1 MDFLFIFFGHFC
13 LTHDF
18 LVLWVWLAFYTSI
31 GTQNVPLASKYMLT
45 DTSQTLRYF
54 QMLVQMLMQPS
65 KMYPEPGFPDTI
77 DISCKKLSLW
87 PCISCTPH
95 SAAPPTRE
103 DITTALYYKHWISL
117 SQKFLKS
124 KNKYIAKY
132 NLKVWTRYT
141 WRCSDCK
148 GRAR

>member
-1 MDFLFIFFGHFC
+1 MAITAHGFFFIFFGHFC
-13 LTHDF
+13 FTHDI

-31 GTQNVPLASKYMLT
+31 GTQKVPLASKYMLI

-77 DISCKKLSLW
+77 EISSKKLSLW

-95 SAAPPTRE
+95 NAAPPNQGGYHNSL
-103 DITTALYYKHWISL
+103 ILQALDFIISEI
-117 SQKFLKS
+117 SQI
-124 KNKYIAKY
+124 YE
-132 NLKVWTRYT
+132 
-141 WRCSDCK
+141 
-148 GRAR
+148 

>member
-1 MDFLFIFFGHFC
+1 MAISADRFFFIFFGHFSF
-13 LTHDF
+13 THDI
-18 LVLWVWLAFYTSI
+18 LVLWVWLAVYTSI

-77 DISCKKLSLW
+77 EISCKKLSLW

-95 SAAPPTRE
+95 SAAPQQGR
-103 DITTALYYKHWISL
+103 ISQPPYISSIGFHYL
-117 SQKFLKS
+117 RNFSNLRINISPS
-124 KNKYIAKY
+124 KI
-132 NLKVWTRYT
+132 
-141 WRCSDCK
+141 
-148 GRAR
+148 